1 MSLPRT
7 QPCHFV
13 KVFLQKPLNLIYGGW
28 EVIGDVGRRL
38 PYLPLHHK
46 DKWDFPK
53 AQLVKV
59 ISNQL
64 ILSEII
70 TPET

>member
-1 MSLPRT
+1 M
-7 QPCHFV
+7 
-13 KVFLQKPLNLIYGGW
+13 GGK
-28 EVIGDVGRRL
+28 L

-46 DKWDFPK
+46 DKWNYLN

-64 ILSEII
+64 VLSEII